1 MKKAFPKTS
10 QADSET
16 PIGLRRGGMLAAGSI
31 AASAFTTLCSLS
43 ATVLILRALPRE
55 QAGRFAFLV
64 ELLYSVGLL
73 GSLGQP
79 ILQARL
85 YQQRGA
91 EHFDWLRDTSTT
103 VAITAPLIAV
113 AALGIAMPYGLTAF
127 EIVFLVVG
135 AELFIAASCF
145 SGVLSQQRHY
155 AWSSALLRMGNG
167 LMIVPAILM
176 PAFAVLRRLDL
187 ILVGLLVFLGIAA
200 LLGALLLTRWLKR
213 GEVQITFR
221 ERVSGL
227 VFLAS
232 LLALVVPQRGL
243 IVVAGAMLDPGTVAA
258 LAAVVSILRVFDLVG
273 ESAGRVFSTEMARH
287 SRHISGE
294 LYALPWLL
302 AGSMA
307 AAVLFGL
314 PAVLHRF
321 YGGRYDLALPLVP
334 WLVAAA
340 ALRLVEVV
348 PRGFLF
354 YLAPS
359 RLLHRFAA
367 AQSAAA
373 TVGIVL
379 MVISTLRFGVKGLVW
394 VAALIS
400 LARLGIS
407 YLFVIPLR
415 PSAVSAERLVIE
427 PVESSGQEPPI

>member
-1 MKKAFPKTS
+1 MKK
-10 QADSET
+10 DDLNT
-16 PIGLRRGGMLAAGSI
+16 PIGLRRGGMLAAGSV
-31 AASAFTTLCSLS
+31 AASAVTTLCSLL
-43 ATVLILRALPRE
+43 ATMLILRVLPRE
-55 QAGRFAFLV
+55 EAGRFAFLV

-73 GSLGQP
+73 GSLGQS

-91 EHFDWLRDTSTT
+91 ERFDWLRDTWTT
-103 VAITAPLIAV
+103 VAITAPVIAV
-113 AALGIAMPYGLTAF
+113 ATVGIAIAYGLTVL
-127 EIVFLVVG
+127 EIVFLIIG

-176 PAFAVLRRLDL
+176 PAWAVLRRLDS
-187 ILVGLLVFLGIAA
+187 ILVSLLVFLAAAA
-200 LLGALLLTRWLKR
+200 LLGASLLTRWLKR
-213 GEVQITFR
+213 GEAQITFR
-221 ERVSGL
+221 ERMSGL
-227 VFLAS
+227 VFLAT
-232 LLALVVPQRGL
+232 LLTLVVPQRGL

-287 SRHISGE
+287 SRRITGE
-294 LYALPWLL
+294 LYVLPWLL
-302 AGSMA
+302 AGVMA

-314 PAVLHRF
+314 PPVLHRF
-321 YGGRYDLALPLVP
+321 YGGRYDLGLPLLP
-334 WLVAAA
+334 WLVASA

-367 AQSAAA
+367 AQSVAA
-373 TVGIVL
+373 TAGLIL
-379 MVISTLRFGVKGLVW
+379 MVISSMRFGVNGLVW
-394 VAALIS
+394 VTALLS

-415 PSAVSAERLVIE
+415 PSAVSAERLVVE
-427 PVESSGQEPPI
+427 PVEAGGQDPPI